1 MIISAKNFS
10 DASAKFVS
18 VNGSAKTFGGNH
30 AKAKEV
36 IIGEP
41 VINPKTIPVV
51 PGPLCEDP
59 IKF

>member
-1 MIISAKNFS
+1 MIVAAKNFS

-18 VNGSAKTFGGNH
+18 VNGSAKTLGRNH
-30 AKAKEV
+30 AKAKEI

-41 VINPKTIPVV
+41 VINSKTIPVI
-51 PGPLCEDP
+51 PGPLCEDS